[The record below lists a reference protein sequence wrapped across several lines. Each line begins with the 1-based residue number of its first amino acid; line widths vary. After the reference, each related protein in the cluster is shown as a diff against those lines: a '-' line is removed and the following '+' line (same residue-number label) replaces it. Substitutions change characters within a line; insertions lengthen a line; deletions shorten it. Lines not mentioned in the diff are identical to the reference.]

1 VSLPL
6 GEREERVSGGV
17 GMALWR
23 HWAWFGFGVGRGP
36 SGNDELSGSARGV
49 GSHAQHVPLLA

>member
-1 VSLPL
+1 
-6 GEREERVSGGV
+6 VSGGV